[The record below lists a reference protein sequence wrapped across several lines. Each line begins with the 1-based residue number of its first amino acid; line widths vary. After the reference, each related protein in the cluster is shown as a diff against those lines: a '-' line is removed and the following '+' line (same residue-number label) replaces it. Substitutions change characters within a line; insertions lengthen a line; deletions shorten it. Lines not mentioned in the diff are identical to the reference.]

1 MERGG
6 FGLKFVSKLKIKS
19 KKVNE
24 RKSSSYIKSPGWLRY
39 RKGSTKSKEYER
51 MMFHYAFALTQ
62 HFEEINY
69 CEQVLNI
76 KSVIDL
82 YNRKGKE
89 YPTSLDSNNYTLF
102 QKKNLEIPLCC
113 MLM

>member
-69 CEQVLNI
+69 C
-76 KSVIDL
+76 
-82 YNRKGKE
+82 
-89 YPTSLDSNNYTLF
+89 
-102 QKKNLEIPLCC
+102 
-113 MLM
+113 